1 MKSIRIDTVSKVYPG
16 ADTPAVDGVSLDIPA
31 GEFFFLLGPSGC
43 GKTTLLRMLAG
54 LTPPTAGEVHMG
66 DRNVT
71 SLPAEKRNTAVVFQN
86 YALWPHMTVQQ
97 NVAFGPKMRGVS
109 RPQRRSRVDRVL
121 DLVQMTDYAKRKP
134 AQLSGGQQQRVA
146 LARALAA
153 EPDCLLMDEPLSNL
167 DAKLRLEMRSQ
178 LRALIKDT
186 GATAVYVTHDQ
197 KEALSMAD
205 RIAVMHEGKIQQ
217 IGTPQEVYRRPATRF
232 VADFLGEGNF
242 IDGTI
247 AEVADHIVI
256 DTPAGRLLAERDER
270 FCSGMEVVCCL
281 RPEGLR
287 VAGGEES
294 APLLTATVLDSTF
307 LGEIAQATFRLADGQ
322 VWKVNVMG
330 AAALAIPAP
339 GRGVSLAVAPDQ
351 VVLLTR

>member
-1 MKSIRIDTVSKVYPG
+1 MKSIRIDTITKVYPG
-16 ADTPAVDGVSLDIPA
+16 NDSPAVDAVSLDIPA

-54 LTPPTAGEVHMG
+54 LTAPTSGQVVLGER
-66 DRNVT
+66 DVT
-71 SLPAEKRNTAVVFQN
+71 ALPAEKRNTALVFQN

-97 NVAFGPKMRGVS
+97 NVAFGPKMRGVPK
-109 RPQRRSRVDRVL
+109 PQRRGRVERVL
-121 DLVQMTDYAKRKP
+121 DLVQMSDYAKRKP

-178 LRALIKDT
+178 LRSLVKDT

-205 RIAVMHEGKIQQ
+205 RLAVMHEGKIQQ

-242 IDGTI
+242 IDGTVT
-247 AEVADHIVI
+247 EVSDHIVI
-256 DTPAGRLLAERDER
+256 DTPAGRLLADVDER
-270 FCSGMEVVCCL
+270 FCSGMEVICCL

-287 VAGGEES
+287 LAHADES
-294 APLLTATVLDSTF
+294 APRLIATVIESVF
-307 LGEIAQATFRLADGQ
+307 LGEIAQVTFRLADGQ
-322 VWKVNVMG
+322 SWKVNVMG

-339 GRGVSLAVAPDQ
+339 GQQASLAVAPDQ
-351 VVLLTR
+351 VVLLTQ